1 LAAEHCSAANNNN
14 IGIEF
19 TARNETMNKKLLMN
33 GLFAAGLMATMP
45 LSFAQAQ
52 SMAISQMP
60 IADIVARLESDLR
73 QREPNQW

>member
-1 LAAEHCSAANNNN
+1 M
-14 IGIEF
+14 
-19 TARNETMNKKLLMN
+19 MNKKLLIY
-33 GLFAAGLMATMP
+33 GLFVAGLMTTMP

-52 SMAISQMP
+52 TMAISQMP